1 MIYPKFLQPGSQILV
16 ISPSDGNSEPLAE
29 SRITMAANKFE
40 KRGYSV
46 LLGKD
51 IFHSEKSR
59 SADALKRVE
68 EIHNGISDSNIQLLI
83 ASAGGEYAMEIL
95 PYLDFSIVRKN
106 PTWIQG
112 FSDVTILTYTVTTV
126 CDIATLYAS
135 NFKDFSMEKLHPT
148 LINNLEIL
156 NGRIVEQS
164 PEKMYQDQYIEYVDG
179 NEGYRLTRPV
189 KWKGNPCH
197 MEGRLLGGCIDVLSN
212 IVGTPY
218 DHTKEFIEK
227 YQEDGILWYLEN
239 CELSEAEFTRVLWK
253 MRECGWFEH
262 TNGILF
268 GRSTVDETL
277 WEQSPSEIVDEQLG
291 KYHIPCLFDID
302 LGHKPPRMTFI
313 NGAYGIVDWNGK
325 EGKFQ
330 QTLK

>member
-51 IFHSEKSR
+51 IFHSEESR

-112 FSDVTILTYTVTTV
+112 FSDVRY
-126 CDIATLYAS
+126 
-135 NFKDFSMEKLHPT
+135 
-148 LINNLEIL
+148 
-156 NGRIVEQS
+156 
-164 PEKMYQDQYIEYVDG
+164 
-179 NEGYRLTRPV
+179 
-189 KWKGNPCH
+189 
-197 MEGRLLGGCIDVLSN
+197 
-212 IVGTPY
+212 
-218 DHTKEFIEK
+218 
-227 YQEDGILWYLEN
+227 
-239 CELSEAEFTRVLWK
+239 
-253 MRECGWFEH
+253 
-262 TNGILF
+262 
-268 GRSTVDETL
+268 
-277 WEQSPSEIVDEQLG
+277 
-291 KYHIPCLFDID
+291 
-302 LGHKPPRMTFI
+302 
-313 NGAYGIVDWNGK
+313 
-325 EGKFQ
+325 
-330 QTLK
+330 